1 MPSRPNTH
9 GGYLAAVTMPQL
21 FDSLAVRL
29 RSEDVGGVVVDIG
42 FDLTDIDEQWTLGL
56 AHRALHYRA
65 GLPAESS
72 TAAVAVVRLS
82 RANLIAVSTKD
93 TTFAEMITAGTASIK
108 GEQTVLDAV
117 FDHLDTFMTGFP
129 IVEP

>member
-72 TAAVAVVRLS
+72 TAAVAVAVVRLS
-82 RANLIAVSTKD
+82 RANLIAVS